1 MFSAPSQGP
10 VRAYEEA
17 PPLNTGAGYNASS
30 RPPSRVVKPAVKMHD
45 VFCSSLVVQREHVG
59 NIALSGH
66 ALDYKNHLAF

>member
-1 MFSAPSQGP
+1 MFSAPIHGP

-17 PPLNTGAGYNASS
+17 PPLDTGVGCNASS
-30 RPPSRVVKPAVKMHD
+30 RPPSRVAKRAVKMHD

-66 ALDYKNHLAF
+66 ALDYHNHLAF